1 MYQTSAH
8 ITTLNNS
15 ARESEEFLPSTA
27 ETLERQTPF
36 TVFRGV
42 VGPYTGTLLPFW
54 GLQRHSNKPRHC
66 THKNDLPFVIKTHW
80 NVFDKNAGLSTPAS
94 PGHRGQF
101 HAYQISLPGS
111 KSRIQGTHATSRGPC
126 MAPTV
131 GFFHRDG
138 TTGQATTAM
147 TLSVKMQIKTTPS
160 YFFFQSVPTLICFVP
175 HSVQMSGH
183 LERPVSYH
191 L

>member
-80 NVFDKNAGLSTPAS
+80 NVFDKNAGLSTRAS

-111 KSRIQGTHATSRGPC
+111 KSRKAHMPPHADLAWYPQCASS
-126 MAPTV
+126 TV
-131 GFFHRDG
+131 MVP
-138 TTGQATTAM
+138 QA
-147 TLSVKMQIKTTPS
+147 K
-160 YFFFQSVPTLICFVP
+160 
-175 HSVQMSGH
+175 
-183 LERPVSYH
+183 RPQP
-191 L
+191 